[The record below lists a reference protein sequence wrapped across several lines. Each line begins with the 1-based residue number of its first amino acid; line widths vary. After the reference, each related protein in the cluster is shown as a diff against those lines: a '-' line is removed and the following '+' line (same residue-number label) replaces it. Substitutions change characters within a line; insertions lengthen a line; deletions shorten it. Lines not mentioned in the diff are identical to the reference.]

1 LITEYNINCQQ
12 GKPNKE
18 KIMNE
23 FRIEQGGPEWELIPE
38 GCFESADAAIA
49 AMADLEENLGWRNL
63 RVTERG
69 IDGELIEVV
78 EVGIAS
84 DEDEDDQ

>member
-12 GKPNKE
+12 GKPNQE
-18 KIMNE
+18 NEMNE

-38 GCFESADAAIA
+38 GCFESSDEALA
-49 AMADLEENLGWRNL
+49 AMADLEETLGWRNL

-78 EVGIAS
+78 EVGIAP